1 MNNKFTQTSDN
12 SKYSG
17 VQKLVDFE
25 IGLKNYNS
33 HTAKLIF
40 KNFSLNETRNQ
51 KSKIL
56 DFGAGIGTIAE
67 ILRDKY
73 LLNIECVEIDHGLIK
88 VLKGKNFN
96 AFASLENLTHKYR
109 LIYTSNVL
117 EHIENDLEALVKLR
131 SAISENGKLLI
142 YVPAQ
147 PVLFSNFDYQ
157 VGHFRRY
164 KKKQLIKTVSEAGF
178 TVEKCVYN
186 DSLGFFAAL
195 LYKIK
200 NKVSQNSD
208 ISQRNLLIYDKC
220 IYPISR
226 ILDSLGL
233 KYITGK
239 NLLLI
244 AKTR

>member
-40 KNFSLNETRNQ
+40 NNFFLNEIKNQ

-88 VLKGKNFN
+88 VLKGKNFST
-96 AFASLENLTHKYR
+96 FASLENLTHKYR

-117 EHIENDLEALVKLR
+117 EHIENDLEVLVKLR
-131 SAISENGKLLI
+131 SALDKKGKLLI
-142 YVPAQ
+142 YVPAH
-147 PVLFSNFDYQ
+147 PVLFSKFDYQ

-164 KKKQLIKTVSEAGF
+164 KKKQLIKIVSKAGF
-178 TVEKCVYN
+178 TVEKCVYS

-195 LYKIK
+195 IYKFK
-200 NKVSQNSD
+200 SKVTKKSD
-208 ISQRNLLIYDKC
+208 ISQSNLLIYDKY
-220 IYPISR
+220 IYPISK
-226 ILDSLGL
+226 ILDALGF
-233 KYITGK
+233 KYIIGK
-239 NLLLI
+239 NLLLT
-244 AKTR
+244 AKN

>member
-1 MNNKFTQTSDN
+1 MNNKFTQSSEN

-33 HTAKLIF
+33 HTAKLIV
-40 KNFSLNETRNQ
+40 KNFSLDKIKNTE
-51 KSKIL
+51 IL

-67 ILRDKY
+67 MLRDKY
-73 LLNIECVEIDHGLIK
+73 SLSIECIEVDHELIE
-88 VLKGKNFN
+88 VLKRKKFS
-96 AFASLENLTHKYR
+96 AFVSVEKLLHKYR
-109 LIYTSNVL
+109 FIYTSNVL
-117 EHIENDLEALVKLR
+117 EHIENDLETLVKLR
-131 SAISENGKLLI
+131 SALSENGKLLI

-164 KKKQLIKTVSEAGF
+164 KKKQLIKIVNEAGF

-200 NKVSQNSD
+200 NKVSKNSE

-233 KYITGK
+233 KYVTGK

-244 AKTR
+244 AKTK